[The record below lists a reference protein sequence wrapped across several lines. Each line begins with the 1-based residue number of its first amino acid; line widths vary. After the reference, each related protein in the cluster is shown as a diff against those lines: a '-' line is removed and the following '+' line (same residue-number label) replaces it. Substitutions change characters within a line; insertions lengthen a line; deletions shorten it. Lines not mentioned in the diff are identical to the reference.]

1 MDEHGDSVS
10 GVPVPA
16 VASAEATAMVLQG
29 KPRVARGINESSI
42 CEHNRRRS
50 RCKPCGGS
58 NLCEH
63 GRIKAHCKDCGGVSI
78 CEHGR
83 LPSPT
88 HPSTTPPHPHTPGA
102 RAHTPPQHQ
111 ASHLSPRHAAAL
123 SGVVLEQ
130 SRWQPSDWPCV
141 GGGLIVKTAVVL
153 PFASMAAGSTAART
167 AVVLRSAN
175 TASASRAAKT
185 VPSRACRSRYPM
197 AMGST
202 HRWLSMRTWL
212 VMCIAAWR
220 WRCHRRRT
228 ATCRRST
235 AMAAVAQRIP

>member
-1 MDEHGDSVS
+1 
-10 GVPVPA
+10 
-16 VASAEATAMVLQG
+16 MVLQG

-83 LPSPT
+83 LPSST
-88 HPSTTPPHPHTPGA
+88 HPSTTPHTSTPPA
-102 RAHTPPQHQ
+102 RAHTHTTPAPAPTLSSVPP
-111 ASHLSPRHAAAL
+111 PRSCAQWCCAAVNTVDGNRA
-123 SGVVLEQ
+123 G
-130 SRWQPSDWPCV
+130 WPCA

-167 AVVLRSAN
+167 VAVLRSAS

-185 VPSRACRSRYPM
+185 VPSRACRSPYPM
-197 AMGST
+197 ATGST

-220 WRCHRRRT
+220 WRCHSRRT
-228 ATCRRST
+228 ATYRRST
-235 AMAAVAQRIP
+235 ATAAVAQRIP